1 MKIISIKSADNKTV
15 PYLFNRVMPIA
26 RDYGAGA
33 KYLLQEGD
41 VTVKVCYK
49 DYLDKM
55 CKALKELGIKFS
67 EGDE

>member
-26 RDYGAGA
+26 SRYGAGA
-33 KYLLQEGD
+33 KYLIKEGD

-49 DYLDKM
+49 DYLEKM
-55 CKALKELGIKFS
+55 KAMFKELGIKFS
-67 EGDE
+67 EGEE